1 MSKAVRN
8 KSLIRRTNVAKRNSL
23 LRPEKL
29 WKFFYNASFL
39 LGILLLVL
47 EVEIFHVTIM
57 SYFIPLAL
65 LFVVGFLGHF
75 ITSRHLD
82 ELYPGGNIFLKLVL
96 SCCAWGG
103 IACYLFMATNFY
115 LAIGK
120 TKVKTFPIAEKSSLP
135 GSKGHRERRIPVAR
149 FDYFGFKKELVFT
162 YPETD
167 KVKRAKSVY
176 IHVKKGALGFDVIS
190 EFDAF

>member
-1 MSKAVRN
+1 M
-8 KSLIRRTNVAKRNSL
+8 
-23 LRPEKL
+23 
-29 WKFFYNASFL
+29 
-39 LGILLLVL
+39 LVL
-47 EVEIFHVTIM
+47 EVQIFRVTII
-57 SYFIPLAL
+57 SYLIPLAV
-65 LFVVGFLGHF
+65 LFVVGILGHF

-103 IACYLFMATNFY
+103 IVCYLLMAANFY
-115 LAIGK
+115 LANNE
-120 TKVKTFPIAEKSSLP
+120 TEVKTFPIAEKSSLP
-135 GSKGHRERRIPVAR
+135 GPKGHRERRSPVAR
-149 FDYFGFKKELVFT
+149 FDYFGSEKELIFK
-162 YPETD
+162 YPETE